1 MELRIGYFYPDELNL
16 YADRGNVICL
26 VQRCRWRGIDVRV
39 VPVELRERFN
49 PDDFDILM
57 LGGGQDRDQRIVAD
71 DLVGV
76 KGEALRAAVES
87 GVVVLAACAAYQ
99 LLGHYYQPAEGERIR
114 GLGIFDAY
122 TIHPGPAE
130 PRCIGNI
137 VVEWQ
142 GRTLVGFE
150 NHGGRTVLGPG
161 ATPLGRVVVGFGN
174 NGQDGTE
181 GAVYKSAFGTY
192 MHGSLLPKNPHFAD
206 HLVWLA
212 LKRRYTDVTLAPLD
226 DRLELAAHQAAVQRA
241 KAGD

>member
-26 VQRCRWRGIDVRV
+26 VQRCRWRGVDVRV
-39 VPVELRERFN
+39 VPVELRERFD
-49 PDDFDILM
+49 PDEFDILI
-57 LGGGQDRDQRIVAD
+57 LGGGQDRDQRVVAD
-71 DLVGV
+71 DLVEV

-87 GVVVLAACAAYQ
+87 GAVVLAACAAYQ
-99 LLGHYYQPAEGERIR
+99 LLGHYYQPAEGDRIR

-122 TIHPGPAE
+122 TVHPGPAE

-161 ATPLGRVVVGFGN
+161 AAPLGRVVVGFGN

-206 HLVWLA
+206 HLIWLA

-226 DRLELAAHQAAVQRA
+226 DRLELAAHQAALQRA

>member
-26 VQRCRWRGIDVRV
+26 TRRCRWRGIDVQV
-39 VPVELRERFN
+39 VPVELKERFD
-49 PDDFDILM
+49 PDEFDILI
-57 LGGGQDRDQRIVAD
+57 LGGGQDRDQRVVAD
-71 DLVGV
+71 DLVEI

-99 LLGHYYQPAEGERIR
+99 LLGHYYQPAEGDRIR

-122 TIHPGPAE
+122 TVHPGPAE

-174 NGQDGTE
+174 NGLDGTE

-206 HLVWLA
+206 HLIWLA
-212 LKRRYTDVTLAPLD
+212 LKRRYADVTLAPLD
-226 DRLELAAHQAAVQRA
+226 DRLELAAHQAAIQRA
-241 KAGD
+241 RAGD

>member
-26 VQRCRWRGIDVRV
+26 TRRCRWRGIDVRV
-39 VPVELRERFN
+39 VPVELRERFD
-49 PDDFDILM
+49 PDEFDILI
-57 LGGGQDRDQRIVAD
+57 LGGGQDRDQRVVAD
-71 DLVGV
+71 DLVEV

-99 LLGHYYQPAEGERIR
+99 LLGHYYQPAEGDRIR

-122 TIHPGPAE
+122 TVHPGPAE

-161 ATPLGRVVVGFGN
+161 ATPLGRVVIGFGN

-206 HLVWLA
+206 HLIWLA
-212 LKRRYTDVTLAPLD
+212 LKRRYTDATLAPLD
-226 DRLELAAHQAAVQRA
+226 DRLELAAHQAAIQRA
-241 KAGD
+241 RAGD

>member
-26 VQRCRWRGIDVRV
+26 TRRCRWRGIDVRV
-39 VPVELRERFN
+39 VPVELREQFD
-49 PDDFDILM
+49 PDEFDILI
-57 LGGGQDRDQRIVAD
+57 LGGGQDRDQRVVAD
-71 DLVGV
+71 DLVEV

-99 LLGHYYQPAEGERIR
+99 LLGHYYQPAEGDRIR

-122 TIHPGPAE
+122 TVHPGPAE

-161 ATPLGRVVVGFGN
+161 ATPLGRVVIGFGN

-206 HLVWLA
+206 HLIWLA
-212 LKRRYTDVTLAPLD
+212 LKRRYADATLAPLD
-226 DRLELAAHQAAVQRA
+226 DRLELAAHQAAIQRA
-241 KAGD
+241 RAGD

>member
-26 VQRCRWRGIDVRV
+26 TRRCRWRGIDVRV
-39 VPVELRERFN
+39 VPVELRERFD
-49 PDDFDILM
+49 PDEFDILI
-57 LGGGQDRDQRIVAD
+57 LGGGQDRDQRVVAD
-71 DLVGV
+71 DLVEV

-99 LLGHYYQPAEGERIR
+99 LLGHYYQPAEGDRIR

-122 TIHPGPAE
+122 TVHPGPAE

-174 NGQDGTE
+174 NGLDGTE

-206 HLVWLA
+206 HLIWLA
-212 LKRRYTDVTLAPLD
+212 LKRRYADVTLAPLD
-226 DRLELAAHQAAVQRA
+226 DRLELAAHQAAIQRA
-241 KAGD
+241 RAGD

>member
-26 VQRCRWRGIDVRV
+26 TRRCRWRGIDVQV
-39 VPVELRERFN
+39 VPVELKERFD
-49 PDDFDILM
+49 PDEFDILI
-57 LGGGQDRDQRIVAD
+57 LGGGQDRDQRVVAD
-71 DLVGV
+71 DLVEI

-99 LLGHYYQPAEGERIR
+99 LLGHYYQPAEGDRIR

-122 TIHPGPAE
+122 TVHPGPAE

-174 NGQDGTE
+174 NGLDGTE

-206 HLVWLA
+206 HLIWLA
-212 LKRRYTDVTLAPLD
+212 LKRRYADVTLAPLD
-226 DRLELAAHQAAVQRA
+226 DRLELAALQAAIQRA
-241 KAGD
+241 RAGD

>member
-39 VPVELRERFN
+39 VPVELKERFD
-49 PDDFDILM
+49 PDDFDILI
-57 LGGGQDRDQRIVAD
+57 LGGGQDRDQRVVAD
-71 DLVGV
+71 DLVEV
-76 KGEALRAAVES
+76 KGDALRAAVES

-99 LLGHYYQPAEGERIR
+99 LLGHYYQPAEGDRIR

-122 TIHPGPAE
+122 TVHPGPTE

-174 NGQDGTE
+174 NGQDRTE

-206 HLVWLA
+206 HLIWLA

>member
-26 VQRCRWRGIDVRV
+26 TRRCRWRGIDVQV
-39 VPVELRERFN
+39 VPVELKERFD
-49 PDDFDILM
+49 PDEFDILI
-57 LGGGQDRDQRIVAD
+57 LGGGQDRDQRVVAD
-71 DLVGV
+71 DLVEI

-99 LLGHYYQPAEGERIR
+99 LLGHYYQPAEGDRIR

-122 TIHPGPAE
+122 TVHPGPAE

-174 NGQDGTE
+174 NGLDGTE

-206 HLVWLA
+206 HLIWLA
-212 LKRRYTDVTLAPLD
+212 LKRRYADVTLAPLD
-226 DRLELAAHQAAVQRA
+226 DRLELAAPQAAIQRA
-241 KAGD
+241 RAGD